1 MGLTLRWMG
10 KADGSYQGLHAM
22 PPYALHGADT
32 MANSIRVQLLW
43 VDWFQYTEFGWGC
56 QLPGMGKPP
65 ASYGRTDGMGLPVGL
80 IFAHQ
85 HKGDQQGDGAQAQ

>member
-1 MGLTLRWMG
+1 
-10 KADGSYQGLHAM
+10 
-22 PPYALHGADT
+22 

-65 ASYGRTDGMGLPVGL
+65 ASYGRTDGMGYRLDL
-80 IFAHQ
+80 YL
-85 HKGDQQGDGAQAQ
+85 